1 VDLGISIFGPSMP
14 VQDVQVTDLIWARDK
29 ELSQQSGALSAYCNL
44 EYSGGLGKLD
54 WYGDSENL
62 ELAF

>member
-1 VDLGISIFGPSMP
+1 MP
-14 VQDVQVTDLIWARDK
+14 VKDVQVTDLIWARDK